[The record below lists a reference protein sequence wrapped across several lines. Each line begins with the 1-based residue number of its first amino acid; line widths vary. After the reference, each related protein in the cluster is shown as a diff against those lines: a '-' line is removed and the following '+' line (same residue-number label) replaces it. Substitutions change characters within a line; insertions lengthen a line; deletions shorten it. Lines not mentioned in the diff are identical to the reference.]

1 MIILLSNAIY
11 SNSKLILIIFVLH
24 PYLHLSSLISL
35 VLLSKEMKSLLKVPT
50 ILPWEKMENWLIGK
64 NSNLIVNLV
73 IFIEDHVLYPLTT
86 ID

>member
-1 MIILLSNAIY
+1 ME
-11 SNSKLILIIFVLH
+11 
-24 PYLHLSSLISL
+24 HLE
-35 VLLSKEMKSLLKVPT
+35 VLLSKETKSLLKVPT
-50 ILPWEKMENWLIGK
+50 TLHWEKMENWLIGK